1 MTITEATTAE
11 DYSGGRALIEEYT
24 AVLGVDLYFQNF
36 GGELA
41 NLRDVYGPPAG
52 CLLLAREGAAAV
64 GCVAVRRTEQE
75 ICEMKRLYVR
85 PEQRGRGVGRSLA
98 VAALARARGLG
109 YRRMVLDTLPAMS
122 KAQSLYESIGFRE
135 ITSYYHNPL
144 PGVRYLAVDLVV
156 TV

>member
-11 DYSGGRALIEEYT
+11 DYSSGRALIEEY
-24 AVLGVDLYFQNF
+24 AASLDVDLCFQNF
-36 GGELA
+36 SEELA
-41 NLRDVYGPPAG
+41 NLQDVYGPPAG
-52 CLLLAREGAAAV
+52 CLLLAREGAAIV
-64 GCVAVRRTEQE
+64 GCVAVRCREQE

-98 VAALARARGLG
+98 TAALARARGLG
-109 YRRMVLDTLPAMS
+109 YRRMVLDTLPAMTE
-122 KAQSLYESIGFRE
+122 AQSLYESLGFRE
-135 ITSYYHNPL
+135 ITSYYLNPL